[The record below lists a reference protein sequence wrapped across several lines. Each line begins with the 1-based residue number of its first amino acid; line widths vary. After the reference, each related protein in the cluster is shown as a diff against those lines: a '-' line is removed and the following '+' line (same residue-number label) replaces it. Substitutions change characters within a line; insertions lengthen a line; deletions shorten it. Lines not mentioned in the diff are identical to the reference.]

1 MSNPLGNSS
10 NLVVLQRL
18 FILKSFW
25 IDICMQRLLED
36 PTINSPSHLPI
47 CFSTQHKKAFEDSP
61 EWCTVFT
68 MISLSCLPQR
78 EQQGWYFLAQK
89 HLMSIAFPLN
99 AMQFFLVFAAKWA
112 SVFLFLIFYLAEYVT
127 YLYKKGNLWWVI
139 GRLAQSKGLRQSSLE
154 RPVKPC
160 GQRPGK
166 DSSMLTEHLIMIP
179 QHKQSSE
186 T

>member
-1 MSNPLGNSS
+1 MTWVIGMWTCSLIQLSACIQSLGTGNSHRLCGLLETTEMIKPYESSTGTFLLMSNPLGNSS

-68 MISLSCLPQR
+68 MVSLSCLPQR

-89 HLMSIAFPLN
+89 HLVSIAFPLN
-99 AMQFFLVFAAKWA
+99 AMHFFLVFAAKWA
-112 SVFLFLIFYLAEYVT
+112 SVFLFLNFL
-127 YLYKKGNLWWVI
+127 
-139 GRLAQSKGLRQSSLE
+139 
-154 RPVKPC
+154 
-160 GQRPGK
+160 PGWIC
-166 DSSMLTEHLIMIP
+166 HILI
-179 QHKQSSE
+179 
-186 T
+186 